1 MTSITFA
8 LYSAHFV
15 LTFAR
20 IPTASLPIT
29 VTTALINKT
38 SLSKFIYISSIIPHS
53 GDFAKSF
60 NYKYFIN
67 VGKSVLW
74 VEGQGRWFAVNETG
88 EHCSPL
94 PIFVRITKKF
104 VKKSKTLKC
113 KKAGCQISAKQKK
126 FDERDVNFCE
136 LASRNFAAP
145 LQKTPPFRGRSWIIF
160 LF

>member
-1 MTSITFA
+1 MDILRQDLFAMIMLVDITKLNSDFA
-8 LYSAHFV
+8 
-15 LTFAR
+15 TFAR

-104 VKKSKTLKC
+104 VKK
-113 KKAGCQISAKQKK
+113 
-126 FDERDVNFCE
+126 
-136 LASRNFAAP
+136 
-145 LQKTPPFRGRSWIIF
+145 
-160 LF
+160 

>member
-1 MTSITFA
+1 
-8 LYSAHFV
+8 
-15 LTFAR
+15 
-20 IPTASLPIT
+20 
-29 VTTALINKT
+29 
-38 SLSKFIYISSIIPHS
+38 
-53 GDFAKSF
+53 
-60 NYKYFIN
+60 
-67 VGKSVLW
+67 
-74 VEGQGRWFAVNETG
+74 GQGRWFAVNETG

-104 VKKSKTLKC
+104 VKKIKNVEVQ

-145 LQKTPPFRGRSWIIF
+145 LQKTPPFRGRSCIIF

>member
-1 MTSITFA
+1 M
-8 LYSAHFV
+8 

-38 SLSKFIYISSIIPHS
+38 SLSKFIYIFSIIPHS

-74 VEGQGRWFAVNETG
+74 VDNQG
-88 EHCSPL
+88 
-94 PIFVRITKKF
+94 
-104 VKKSKTLKC
+104 
-113 KKAGCQISAKQKK
+113 
-126 FDERDVNFCE
+126 
-136 LASRNFAAP
+136 SRANDARP
-145 LQKTPPFRGRSWIIF
+145 YPYLYELQKNS
-160 LF
+160 